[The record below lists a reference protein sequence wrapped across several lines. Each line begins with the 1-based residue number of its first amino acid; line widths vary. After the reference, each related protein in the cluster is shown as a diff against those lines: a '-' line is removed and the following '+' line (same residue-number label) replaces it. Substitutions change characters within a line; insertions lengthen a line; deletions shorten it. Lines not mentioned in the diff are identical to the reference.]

1 MVGFLLHT
9 GPPVHED
16 RCLWKPVCQ
25 GYLLQ
30 EMFAIIR
37 SKDVLTAVGDGATAV
52 SMVHRFLALKSRLS
66 LRSATGTSPER
77 CSGASGVRE
86 SRIAIHETQTRVV
99 DELTNSDGLTFA
111 KLI

>member
-1 MVGFLLHT
+1 MGSFLLHT

-37 SKDVLTAVGDGATAV
+37 SKDVLLQWGTELPLCLWCIG
-52 SMVHRFLALKSRLS
+52 FL
-66 LRSATGTSPER
+66 
-77 CSGASGVRE
+77 
-86 SRIAIHETQTRVV
+86 H
-99 DELTNSDGLTFA
+99 
-111 KLI
+111 